1 MCIAGLRLSTLTPVR
16 PTQSTDAGY
25 DSHVDNTI
33 RLLHRRRG
41 WIWTMVISVVAW
53 VVTVALLG
61 ALAPNAKGAG
71 QAFAGIFV
79 LLLTIIAVVALVA
92 SIVDTVRL
100 HRRDTGV
107 RSTAFERTAHH
118 PVRTHAY
125 RYPPRHRFT
134 WVFGWVMLVVI
145 VGLGIGTLPGL
156 VDGVAYLAGA
166 ENSASFVPV
175 SYGQS
180 CSRSGCRTITN
191 GYLDVPGRP
200 AVTWQG
206 QVPLDSPRQVRQ
218 PLWDWAYGSELITS
232 DFGAFGDITVG
243 FLFEVATG
251 FTVFVAVKLMRNW
264 LRHRR
269 GVASG
274 LVT

>member
-1 MCIAGLRLSTLTPVR
+1 MPSRHMGLTGVHRGSTLTPVR
-16 PTQSTDAGY
+16 PTHSTDAGY
-25 DSHVDNTI
+25 DSHVVNTI

-61 ALAPNAKGAG
+61 ALAPSAKGAG

-92 SIVDTVRL
+92 SVVDTVRMR
-100 HRRDTGV
+100 RRDTGV
-107 RSTAFERTAHH
+107 RSTASQRTTHH

-156 VDGVAYLAGA
+156 V
-166 ENSASFVPV
+166 
-175 SYGQS
+175 
-180 CSRSGCRTITN
+180 
-191 GYLDVPGRP
+191 
-200 AVTWQG
+200 
-206 QVPLDSPRQVRQ
+206 DSPRQVRQ

-251 FTVFVAVKLMRNW
+251 FTIFVAVKLMRNW